1 MLTEEEKDRLVERIQ
16 LERDIKRAIAEEE
29 PQKRRTPLLQNVWGL
44 ASSGLGLLLIGGVI
58 TGFLVPSFQAYQ
70 KKLEWERQIRYEN
83 VKFNLGMR
91 RDCLKEVMI
100 AGTYVSAIIGLI
112 TPYKNDQ
119 PITKD
124 EYEKLRLQLL
134 SLQNDRYKQNAEVV
148 AMLVY
153 FTDYRTASSLFDDY
167 VGSSTSYISA
177 RVERFLYL
185 KYAISDK
192 GLDRQGDKKELST
205 LVAGIDETSELVEK
219 FDRVLDYM
227 LQDIRNKEEEYVQAK
242 F

>member
-29 PQKRRTPLLQNVWGL
+29 PQKRGTPLLQNVWGL

-185 KYAISDK
+185 KYTISDK